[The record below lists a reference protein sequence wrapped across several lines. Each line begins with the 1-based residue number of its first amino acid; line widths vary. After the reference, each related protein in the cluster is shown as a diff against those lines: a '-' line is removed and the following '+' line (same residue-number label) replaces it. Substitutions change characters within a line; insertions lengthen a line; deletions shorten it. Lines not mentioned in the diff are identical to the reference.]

1 MIDYLLNIEIPLWV
15 PMLLALLCAISLYQ
29 LGRAEERRRQSNSLC
44 QRIRRHKARSILI
57 PMR

>member
-1 MIDYLLNIEIPLWV
+1 MIDYILNAELPLWV
-15 PMLLALLCAISLYQ
+15 PFLITLLLCISLYQ

-44 QRIRRHKARSILI
+44 ERIRRHKARSILI